1 MAAQFLA
8 VGHVVKDVVGNGW
21 RLGGSVAYAVRQA
34 SRLGLQTAA
43 VTACAPDVS
52 PAELLPE
59 TQWHVLADHETTT
72 FENLYQGG
80 ARRQRVL
87 ARARVIGPAQ
97 VPGRWRSTPIVFLAP
112 VLWDLEPNTG
122 SVFPEECL
130 VGLGAQGWLRQLQ
143 GSEVRPGSVDQHAP
157 WLYGDII
164 FVSEEDLEE
173 PERAAEWL
181 AYVPMVVLTRGRG
194 GATVFD
200 DAGRHDFP
208 AFLVPEVDPTGAGDV
223 FAAAFLARWRETSD
237 LEETARFASAAAALS
252 LRGAGLDAIASRAEI
267 EALMAATAT
276 GGAR

>member
-8 VGHVVKDVVGNGW
+8 VGHVVKDIVGSGW

-34 SRLGLQTAA
+34 ARLGLQTAA

-72 FENLYQGG
+72 FENVYDGG

-87 ARARVIGPAQ
+87 ARSRVIGPAQ
-97 VPGRWRSTPIVFLAP
+97 VPSRWRSTPIVFLAP

-130 VGLGAQGWLRQLQ
+130 VGLGAQGWLRRLE
-143 GSEVRPGSVDQHAP
+143 GSDVRPGRVDPHAP
-157 WLYGDII
+157 WLYGDVV

-173 PERAAEWL
+173 PERAADWL
-181 AYVPMVVLTRGRG
+181 AYVPMVMLTRGRG

-208 AFLVPEVDPTGAGDV
+208 AYTVQEVDPTGAGDV

-237 LEETARFASAAAALS
+237 LDETARFASAAAALS
-252 LRGAGLDAIASRAEI
+252 LRGAGLDAIATRAEV
-267 EALMAATAT
+267 EALLATAAA